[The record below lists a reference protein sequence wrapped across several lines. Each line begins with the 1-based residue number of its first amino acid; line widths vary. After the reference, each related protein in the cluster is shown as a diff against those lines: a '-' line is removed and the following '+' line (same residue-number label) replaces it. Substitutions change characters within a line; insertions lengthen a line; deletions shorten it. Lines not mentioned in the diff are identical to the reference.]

1 MNFYKSL
8 NPFLQTIYLDTNHLT
23 GTLSMEI
30 STFAHSSKQGM
41 SEDKIEVNNGLNVD
55 SSNLLLFVVRWKKPL
70 IILSVAAAI
79 LSVIFSAPMFVTPKF
94 ESTVIMFPTSTASIS
109 KSLLAKN
116 NVAKEDLLSFG
127 EEEQAEQLIQILNSD
142 EIRSRV
148 VQKYDLMSHYKIDT
162 TDVYKQ
168 TKLFKEYESNI
179 TYKRTEFQSV
189 RIDVLDSDRFL
200 AADIANDIAALVD
213 SVKNRMQK
221 ERAFKAMAIAAA
233 EYDEMKNYVKELE
246 DSLNTMREM
255 GVNDYESMS
264 ERFNEYYAKAILEGN
279 TRAAEKLGEQLKILS
294 KYGGA
299 YVSIRDMLEHEK
311 EQLSHLRAKYQEARV
326 DAEQTL
332 PHKFIVN
339 NAFPAEKKSY
349 PIRWL
354 IVLVSTISTFILAL
368 LVIIGYENITK
379 VNEQ

>member
-1 MNFYKSL
+1 
-8 NPFLQTIYLDTNHLT
+8 
-23 GTLSMEI
+23 
-30 STFAHSSKQGM
+30 M
-41 SEDKIEVNNGLNVD
+41 SEEKIEVNNGLDFD

-70 IILSVAAAI
+70 IILSVAAAV
-79 LSVIFSAPMFVTPKF
+79 LSAIFSSPTFVTPKF

-148 VQKYDLMSHYKIDT
+148 VQKYDLMNHYKIDT
-162 TDVYKQ
+162 TDQFKQ

-221 ERAFKAMAIAAA
+221 ERAFKAMAIAEA
-233 EYDEMKNYVKELE
+233 EYGEMKDYVKDLE

-279 TRAAEKLGEQLKILS
+279 TRAAEQLGEQLKILS

-354 IVLVSTISTFILAL
+354 IVLISTVSTFILAL
-368 LVIIGYENITK
+368 LVIIGYENFNK

>member
-1 MNFYKSL
+1 MVDKN
-8 NPFLQTIYLDTNHLT
+8 QGLD
-23 GTLSMEI
+23 
-30 STFAHSSKQGM
+30 F
-41 SEDKIEVNNGLNVD
+41 D
-55 SSNLLLFVVRWKKPL
+55 SSNLLLFIVRWKKPL
-70 IILSVAAAI
+70 IILTVAAAV
-79 LSVIFSAPMFVTPKF
+79 LSAVFSAPMFITPKF

-116 NVAKEDLLSFG
+116 NTSKEDLLSFG

-142 EIRSRV
+142 EIRGRV
-148 VQKYDLMSHYKIDT
+148 IEKYNLKEHYEIDS
-162 TDVYKQ
+162 TDQYDD

-189 RIDVLDSDRFL
+189 RVDVLDTDPNL

-221 ERAFKAMAIAAA
+221 ERAFKAKSIAEA
-233 EYDEMKNYVKELE
+233 EYAEMKNYVKELE
-246 DSLNTMREM
+246 DSLNVLRGM

-264 ERFNEYYAKAILEGN
+264 ERFNEAYAKAILEGK
-279 TRAAEKLGEQLKILS
+279 TSAAEKLAVQLKILS
-294 KYGGA
+294 QYGGA

-311 EQLSHLRAKYQEARV
+311 EQLSHLRAKYQEAKV

-354 IVLVSTISTFILAL
+354 IVLVSTFSTFIMAL
-368 LVIIGYENITK
+368 LVIIGYENIAKTNNK
-379 VNEQ
+379 

>member
-1 MNFYKSL
+1 MEEEKN
-8 NPFLQTIYLDTNHLT
+8 QGLD
-23 GTLSMEI
+23 
-30 STFAHSSKQGM
+30 F
-41 SEDKIEVNNGLNVD
+41 D
-55 SSNLLLFVVRWKKPL
+55 SSNLLLFIVRWKNPL
-70 IILSVAAAI
+70 IIVSLVAAV
-79 LSVIFSAPMFVTPKF
+79 LSAIFSGPTFIDPKF

-116 NVAKEDLLSFG
+116 NVAKEDLLAFG

-142 EIRSRV
+142 EIRNRV
-148 VQKYDLMSHYKIDT
+148 IEKYDLRAHYEIDST
-162 TDVYKQ
+162 EQYVE

-189 RIDVLDSDRFL
+189 RVDVLDTDPEL

-221 ERAFKAMAIAAA
+221 ERAYKAMRIAEA
-233 EYDEMKNYVKELE
+233 EYVEMKAYVKELE
-246 DSLNTMREM
+246 DSLNRMREM

-279 TRAAEKLGEQLKILS
+279 TRAAEKLAEQLKILS

-311 EQLSHLRAKYQEARV
+311 EQLSHLRAKYQEAKV

-354 IVLVSTISTFILAL
+354 IVLVSTVSTFIVAL
-368 LVIIGYENITK
+368 LAIIAYENIRK
-379 VNEQ
+379 ANS

>member
-1 MNFYKSL
+1 
-8 NPFLQTIYLDTNHLT
+8 
-23 GTLSMEI
+23 
-30 STFAHSSKQGM
+30 M
-41 SEDKIEVNNGLNVD
+41 SEDKIEVNNGLNFD

-79 LSVIFSAPMFVTPKF
+79 LSAIFSGPMFVTPKF

-148 VQKYDLMSHYKIDT
+148 VQKYDLMNHYKIDT

-221 ERAFKAMAIAAA
+221 ERAFKAMAIAEA
-233 EYDEMKNYVKELE
+233 EYAEMKNYVKELE

-379 VNEQ
+379 VNE

>member
-1 MNFYKSL
+1 MTVDKN
-8 NPFLQTIYLDTNHLT
+8 QGLD
-23 GTLSMEI
+23 
-30 STFAHSSKQGM
+30 F
-41 SEDKIEVNNGLNVD
+41 D
-55 SSNLLLFVVRWKKPL
+55 SSNLLLFIFRWKKPL
-70 IILSVAAAI
+70 IIITLVSAGLSA
-79 LSVIFSAPMFVTPKF
+79 IFSGPTFIDPKF

-142 EIRSRV
+142 QIRGRIIE
-148 VQKYDLMSHYKIDT
+148 KYDLRNHYEIDST
-162 TDVYKQ
+162 EQ
-168 TKLFKEYESNI
+168 FGETKLFKEYESNI

-189 RIDVLDSDRFL
+189 RVDVLDTDPQL

-221 ERAFKAMAIAAA
+221 ERAFKAMRIAEA
-233 EYDEMKNYVKELE
+233 EYLEMKAYVKELE
-246 DSLNTMREM
+246 DSLNTLRSM

-264 ERFNEYYAKAILEGN
+264 ERFNEAYAKAILEGK
-279 TRAAEKLGEQLKILS
+279 TAAAEKLAVQLRILS
-294 KYGGA
+294 QYGGA

-311 EQLSHLRAKYQEARV
+311 EQLSHLRAKYQEAKV

-339 NAFPAEKKSY
+339 SAFPAEKKSY

-354 IVLVSTISTFILAL
+354 IVLVSTVSTFIIAL
-368 LVIIGYENITK
+368 LTIIAYENASRAK
-379 VNEQ
+379 VLGHE

>member
-1 MNFYKSL
+1 MDVEKN
-8 NPFLQTIYLDTNHLT
+8 QGLD
-23 GTLSMEI
+23 
-30 STFAHSSKQGM
+30 F
-41 SEDKIEVNNGLNVD
+41 D
-55 SSNLLLFVVRWKKPL
+55 SSNLLLFIFRWKKPL
-70 IILSVAAAI
+70 TILTLAAAA
-79 LSVIFSAPMFVTPKF
+79 LSAIFSAPMFITPKF

-116 NVAKEDLLSFG
+116 NPSKEDLLSFG

-148 VQKYDLMSHYKIDT
+148 VKKFNLMVHYEIDP
-162 TDVYKQ
+162 TDQYKQ

-189 RIDVLDSDRFL
+189 RVDVLDTDQFL
-200 AADIANDIAALVD
+200 AAKIANDIAALVD

-221 ERAFKAMAIAAA
+221 ERAFKAMRIAEA
-233 EYDEMKNYVKELE
+233 EYSEMKGYVKELE
-246 DSLNTMREM
+246 DSLNTLRGM

-264 ERFNEYYAKAILEGN
+264 ERFNEAYAKAILEGK
-279 TRAAEKLGEQLKILS
+279 TAAAEKLAVQLRILS
-294 KYGGA
+294 QYGGA

-311 EQLSHLRAKYQEARV
+311 EQLSHLRAKYQEAKV

-354 IVLVSTISTFILAL
+354 IVLVSSISTLILAL
-368 LVIIGYENITK
+368 LAIIGYENLSK
-379 VNEQ
+379 AKN

>member
-1 MNFYKSL
+1 MTKMEVENK
-8 NPFLQTIYLDTNHLT
+8 TGLD
-23 GTLSMEI
+23 
-30 STFAHSSKQGM
+30 F
-41 SEDKIEVNNGLNVD
+41 D
-55 SSNLLLFVVRWKKPL
+55 SSNLLLFVLRWKKPL
-70 IILSVAAAI
+70 LILAVASAI
-79 LSVIFSAPMFVTPKF
+79 LSAIFSSPTFIPPKY

-116 NVAKEDLLSFG
+116 NQSKEDLLSFG

-142 EIRSRV
+142 EIRNRIIE
-148 VQKYDLMSHYKIDT
+148 KYDLRKHYEIDST
-162 TDVYKQ
+162 EQYGE

-189 RIDVLDSDRFL
+189 RIDVLDTDPIL
-200 AADIANDIAALVD
+200 AANMANDIAALVD

-221 ERAFKAMAIAAA
+221 ERAYKAMAISEA
-233 EYDEMKNYVKELE
+233 EYVEMKAYVKQLE

-279 TRAAEKLGEQLKILS
+279 TRAAEKLAEQLKILS

-311 EQLSHLRAKYQEARV
+311 EQLSHLRAKYQEAKV
-326 DAEQTL
+326 DAEQSL

-354 IVLVSTISTFILAL
+354 IVLVSVISTFIIAL
-368 LVIIGYENITK
+368 LSIIAYENASKAK
-379 VNEQ
+379 V

>member
-1 MNFYKSL
+1 M
-8 NPFLQTIYLDTNHLT
+8 
-23 GTLSMEI
+23 
-30 STFAHSSKQGM
+30 A
-41 SEDKIEVNNGLNVD
+41 EDKNQGLDFD
-55 SSNLLLFVVRWKKPL
+55 SSNLLLFAVRWRKPL
-70 IILSVAAAI
+70 IIVTLAAAI
-79 LSVIFSAPMFVTPKF
+79 LSAIFSAPVFITPKF

-127 EEEQAEQLIQILNSD
+127 EEEQAEQLLQILNSD
-142 EIRSRV
+142 EIRSKIVER
-148 VQKYDLMSHYKIDT
+148 YNLIEHYEIDT
-162 TDVYKQ
+162 TDQYKQ
-168 TKLFKEYESNI
+168 TKLFKEYDSNI

-189 RIDVLDSDRFL
+189 RIDVLDTDPQL

-221 ERAFKAMAIAAA
+221 ERAFKAMAIAEA
-233 EYDEMKNYVKELE
+233 EYQEMKNYVKELE

-279 TRAAEKLGEQLKILS
+279 TRAAEKLAEQLRILS

-311 EQLSHLRAKYQEARV
+311 EQLSHLRAKYQEAKV

-339 NAFPAEKKSY
+339 SAFAAEKKSY

-354 IVLVSTISTFILAL
+354 IVIVSTISTFIIAL
-368 LVIIGYENITK
+368 LTIIVYENVTRAK
-379 VNEQ
+379 ADQYEQ

>member
-1 MNFYKSL
+1 MEADKN
-8 NPFLQTIYLDTNHLT
+8 QGLDFN
-23 GTLSMEI
+23 
-30 STFAHSSKQGM
+30 
-41 SEDKIEVNNGLNVD
+41 
-55 SSNLLLFVVRWKKPL
+55 SSNLLIFIVRWKKPL
-70 IILSVAAAI
+70 IILTLASAV
-79 LSVIFSAPMFVTPKF
+79 LSAVFSAPMFIAPKF

-109 KSLLAKN
+109 KSLLSKN
-116 NVAKEDLLSFG
+116 NQSKQDLLSFG

-142 EIRSRV
+142 EIRGRIV
-148 VQKYDLMSHYKIDT
+148 ELYDLKEHYEIEP
-162 TDVYKQ
+162 TDEFGE
-168 TKLFKEYESNI
+168 TKLFKEYEGNI

-189 RIDVLDSDRFL
+189 RIDVLDTDSEL
-200 AADIANDIAALVD
+200 AAKIANNIAALVD

-221 ERAFKAMAIAAA
+221 ERAFKAMHIAEA
-233 EYDEMKNYVKELE
+233 EYAEMKAYVKELE
-246 DSLNTMREM
+246 DSLNTLRGM

-264 ERFNEYYAKAILEGN
+264 ERFNEAYAKAILEEK
-279 TRAAEKLGEQLKILS
+279 TAAAEKLSVQLNILS

-311 EQLSHLRAKYQEARV
+311 EQLSHLRAKFQEAKV

-368 LVIIGYENITK
+368 LVIIGYENVSRAKI
-379 VNEQ
+379 

>member
-1 MNFYKSL
+1 MAKDKN
-8 NPFLQTIYLDTNHLT
+8 QGLD
-23 GTLSMEI
+23 
-30 STFAHSSKQGM
+30 F
-41 SEDKIEVNNGLNVD
+41 D
-55 SSNLLLFVVRWKKPL
+55 SSNLLLFIVRWKKPL
-70 IILSVAAAI
+70 IIITLAATVLSA
-79 LSVIFSAPMFVTPKF
+79 IFSAPMFVTPKF

-116 NVAKEDLLSFG
+116 NNSKEDILSFG

-148 VQKYDLMSHYKIDT
+148 VEKYGLMKHYEIDS

-189 RIDVLDSDRFL
+189 RIDVLDTDRLL
-200 AADIANDIAALVD
+200 AAKIANDIAELVD

-221 ERAFKAMAIAAA
+221 ERAFKAMAISEA
-233 EYDEMKNYVKELE
+233 EYAEMKAYVKELE
-246 DSLNTMREM
+246 DSLNTLRGM

-264 ERFNEYYAKAILEGN
+264 ERFNEAYAKAILEGKSA
-279 TRAAEKLGEQLKILS
+279 AAEKLAVQLKILS
-294 KYGGA
+294 QYGGA

-311 EQLSHLRAKYQEARV
+311 EQLSHLRAKYQEAKV

-339 NAFPAEKKSY
+339 SAFPAEKKSY

-354 IVLVSTISTFILAL
+354 IVLVSTLSTFILSL
-368 LVIIGYENITK
+368 LVIIAYENVSKAKI
-379 VNEQ
+379 

>member
-1 MNFYKSL
+1 MDVEKN
-8 NPFLQTIYLDTNHLT
+8 QGLD
-23 GTLSMEI
+23 
-30 STFAHSSKQGM
+30 F
-41 SEDKIEVNNGLNVD
+41 D
-55 SSNLLLFVVRWKKPL
+55 SSNLLLFIVRWKKPL
-70 IILSVAAAI
+70 IILTLVSAA
-79 LSVIFSAPMFVTPKF
+79 LSAIFSAPMFITPKF

-116 NVAKEDLLSFG
+116 NTSKEDLLSFG

-148 VQKYDLMSHYKIDT
+148 VEKFSLMEHYEIDT
-162 TDVYKQ
+162 ADEFSQ

-189 RIDVLDSDRFL
+189 RIDVLDTDHIL

-221 ERAFKAMAIAAA
+221 ERAFKAKSIAEA
-233 EYDEMKNYVKELE
+233 EYAEMKAYVRELE
-246 DSLNTMREM
+246 DSLNALRGM

-264 ERFNEYYAKAILEGN
+264 ERFNEAYAKAILEGK
-279 TRAAEKLGEQLKILS
+279 TAAAEKLAVQLRILS
-294 KYGGA
+294 QYGGA

-311 EQLSHLRAKYQEARV
+311 EQLSHLRAKYQEAKV

-354 IVLVSTISTFILAL
+354 IVLVSTVSTFILAL
-368 LVIIGYENITK
+368 LFIIAYENLSK
-379 VNEQ
+379 AKN

>member
-1 MNFYKSL
+1 M
-8 NPFLQTIYLDTNHLT
+8 
-23 GTLSMEI
+23 
-30 STFAHSSKQGM
+30 A
-41 SEDKIEVNNGLNVD
+41 EDKNLGLDFD
-55 SSNLLLFVVRWKKPL
+55 SSNLLLFIIRWKKPL
-70 IILSVAAAI
+70 VIIAVAAAV
-79 LSVIFSAPMFVTPKF
+79 LSAIFSAPMFITPKF

-116 NVAKEDLLSFG
+116 NAAKEDLLSFG
-127 EEEQAEQLIQILNSD
+127 EEEQAEQLLQILNSD
-142 EIRSRV
+142 EIRSRIV
-148 VQKYDLMSHYKIDT
+148 EQYDLMTHYEIDT
-162 TDVYKQ
+162 TDQYKQ

-189 RIDVLDSDRFL
+189 RIDVLDSDPQL
-200 AADIANDIAALVD
+200 AADIANNIAALVD

-221 ERAFKAMAIAAA
+221 ERAYKAMAIAEA
-233 EYDEMKNYVKELE
+233 EYMEMKGYVKELE

-279 TRAAEKLGEQLKILS
+279 NRAAEKLAEQLKILS

-311 EQLSHLRAKYQEARV
+311 EQLSHLRAKYQEAKV

-339 NAFPAEKKSY
+339 SAFAAEKKSY

-354 IVLVSTISTFILAL
+354 IVLISTLSTFIIAL
-368 LVIIGYENITK
+368 LAIIVYENVIRAK
-379 VNEQ
+379 V

>member
-1 MNFYKSL
+1 MDVEKN
-8 NPFLQTIYLDTNHLT
+8 QGLD
-23 GTLSMEI
+23 
-30 STFAHSSKQGM
+30 F
-41 SEDKIEVNNGLNVD
+41 D
-55 SSNLLLFVVRWKKPL
+55 SSNLLLFIFRWKKPL
-70 IILSVAAAI
+70 TILTLAAAA
-79 LSVIFSAPMFVTPKF
+79 LSAIFSAPMFITPKF

-116 NVAKEDLLSFG
+116 NPSKEDLLSFG

-148 VQKYDLMSHYKIDT
+148 VKKFNLMAHYEIDT
-162 TDVYKQ
+162 TDQYKQ

-189 RIDVLDSDRFL
+189 RVDVLDTDQFL
-200 AADIANDIAALVD
+200 AAKIANDIAALVD

-221 ERAFKAMAIAAA
+221 ERAFKAMRIAEA
-233 EYDEMKNYVKELE
+233 EYSEMKGYVKELE
-246 DSLNTMREM
+246 DSLNTLRGM

-264 ERFNEYYAKAILEGN
+264 ERFNEAYAKAILEGK
-279 TRAAEKLGEQLKILS
+279 TGAAEKLAVKLRILS
-294 KYGGA
+294 QYGGA

-311 EQLSHLRAKYQEARV
+311 EQLSHLRAKYQEAKV

-354 IVLVSTISTFILAL
+354 IVLVSSISTLILAL
-368 LVIIGYENITK
+368 LAIIGYENLSK
-379 VNEQ
+379 AKN

>member
-1 MNFYKSL
+1 
-8 NPFLQTIYLDTNHLT
+8 
-23 GTLSMEI
+23 
-30 STFAHSSKQGM
+30 
-41 SEDKIEVNNGLNVD
+41 
-55 SSNLLLFVVRWKKPL
+55 
-70 IILSVAAAI
+70 
-79 LSVIFSAPMFVTPKF
+79 
-94 ESTVIMFPTSTASIS
+94 MFPTSTASIS

-116 NVAKEDLLSFG
+116 NTSKEDLLSFG

-142 EIRSRV
+142 EIRGRV
-148 VQKYDLMSHYKIDT
+148 IEKYNLMSHYKIDSSEQ
-162 TDVYKQ
+162 YSQ
-168 TKLFKEYESNI
+168 TQLFKEYESNI

-189 RIDVLDSDRFL
+189 RIDVLDTDREL

-221 ERAFKAMAIAAA
+221 ERAFKAMRISEA
-233 EYDEMKNYVKELE
+233 EYLEMKTYVRELE

-279 TRAAEKLGEQLKILS
+279 NRAAEKLAEQLKILS

-311 EQLSHLRAKYQEARV
+311 EQLSHLRAKYQEAKV

-354 IVLVSTISTFILAL
+354 IVLVATVSSFLMSL
-368 LVIIGYENITK
+368 LVIIAYENVSQSNSK
-379 VNEQ
+379 L

>member
-1 MNFYKSL
+1 MTEEKN
-8 NPFLQTIYLDTNHLT
+8 QGLD
-23 GTLSMEI
+23 
-30 STFAHSSKQGM
+30 F
-41 SEDKIEVNNGLNVD
+41 D
-55 SSNLLLFVVRWKKPL
+55 SSNLLLFVLRWKRPL
-70 IILSVAAAI
+70 IIVTFAAAV
-79 LSVIFSAPMFVTPKF
+79 LSAIFSGPYFIEPKF

-116 NVAKEDLLSFG
+116 NTSKEDLLSFG

-148 VQKYDLMSHYKIDT
+148 IKKYKLKAHYKIDST
-162 TDVYKQ
+162 EQYGETL
-168 TKLFKEYESNI
+168 LFKEYESNI
-179 TYKRTEFQSV
+179 TYNRTEFQSV
-189 RIDVLDSDRFL
+189 RIDVLDTDPIL

-221 ERAFKAMAIAAA
+221 ERAFKAMAIAEA
-233 EYDEMKNYVKELE
+233 EYAEMKAYVKELE

-279 TRAAEKLGEQLKILS
+279 TRAAEQLGKQLQILS

-311 EQLSHLRAKYQEARV
+311 EQLSHLRAKYQEAKV

-354 IVLVSTISTFILAL
+354 IVLIATVSTFLIAL
-368 LVIIGYENITK
+368 LAIIAYENVSRAK
-379 VNEQ
+379 PS

>member
-1 MNFYKSL
+1 
-8 NPFLQTIYLDTNHLT
+8 
-23 GTLSMEI
+23 MEI
-30 STFAHSSKQGM
+30 EKNQGL
-41 SEDKIEVNNGLNVD
+41 DFD
-55 SSNLLLFVVRWKKPL
+55 SSNLLLFILRWKKPL
-70 IILSVAAAI
+70 IIVTVLAAVLSAV
-79 LSVIFSAPMFVTPKF
+79 FSAPYFIEPKF

-109 KSLLAKN
+109 KSLLSKN
-116 NVAKEDLLSFG
+116 NAAKEDLLAFG

-142 EIRSRV
+142 EIRNRV
-148 VQKYDLMSHYKIDT
+148 IQKYDLRTHYDIDS
-162 TDVYKQ
+162 TDKYVE

-189 RIDVLDSDRFL
+189 RIDVLDTDPKL

-221 ERAFKAMAIAAA
+221 ERAFKAMRIAEF
-233 EYDEMKNYVKELE
+233 EYLEMKAYVKELE
-246 DSLNTMREM
+246 DSLNRMREM

-279 TRAAEKLGEQLKILS
+279 SRAAEKLAEQLKILS

-311 EQLSHLRAKYQEARV
+311 EQLSHLRAKYQEAKV

-354 IVLVSTISTFILAL
+354 IVLVSTVSTFIVAL
-368 LVIIGYENITK
+368 LAIIAFENIRK
-379 VNEQ
+379 ANI

>member
-1 MNFYKSL
+1 M
-8 NPFLQTIYLDTNHLT
+8 
-23 GTLSMEI
+23 
-30 STFAHSSKQGM
+30 
-41 SEDKIEVNNGLNVD
+41 NNGLNFD

>member
-1 MNFYKSL
+1 MAEEQN
-8 NPFLQTIYLDTNHLT
+8 QGLD
-23 GTLSMEI
+23 
-30 STFAHSSKQGM
+30 F
-41 SEDKIEVNNGLNVD
+41 D
-55 SSNLLLFVVRWKKPL
+55 SSNLLLFILRWRKPL
-70 IILSVAAAI
+70 IIVTVVAAI
-79 LSVIFSAPMFVTPKF
+79 LSAVFSAPVFITPKF

-142 EIRSRV
+142 EIRSKIVER
-148 VQKYDLMSHYKIDT
+148 YDLMNHYEIDT
-162 TDVYKQ
+162 TDQYKQ
-168 TKLFKEYESNI
+168 TKLFKEYDSNI

-189 RIDVLDSDRFL
+189 RVDVLDTDPNM

-221 ERAFKAMAIAAA
+221 ERAFKAMRIAEA
-233 EYDEMKNYVKELE
+233 EYMEMKNYVKELE
-246 DSLNTMREM
+246 DSLNTLREM

-264 ERFNEYYAKAILEGN
+264 ERFNEYYAKAILEN
-279 TRAAEKLGEQLKILS
+279 KTQAAEKLAVQLKILS
-294 KYGGA
+294 QYGGA

-311 EQLSHLRAKYQEARV
+311 EQLSHLRAKYQEAKV

-354 IVLVSTISTFILAL
+354 IVLVSVVSTFIIAL
-368 LVIIGYENITK
+368 LTIIAYEN
-379 VNEQ
+379 VNKANS

>member
-1 MNFYKSL
+1 MQEEKNVG
-8 NPFLQTIYLDTNHLT
+8 LD
-23 GTLSMEI
+23 
-30 STFAHSSKQGM
+30 F
-41 SEDKIEVNNGLNVD
+41 D
-55 SSNLLLFVVRWKKPL
+55 SSNLLLFVYRWRKPL
-70 IILSVAAAI
+70 VIVTVAAAV
-79 LSVIFSAPMFVTPKF
+79 LSAIFSAPMFVTPKF

-116 NVAKEDLLSFG
+116 NVAKEDLLAFG

-142 EIRSRV
+142 EIRAKV
-148 VQKYDLMSHYKIDT
+148 IEKYDLMNHYEIDT
-162 TDVYKQ
+162 TDLYKQ

-179 TYKRTEFQSV
+179 KYKRTEFQSV
-189 RIDVLDSDRFL
+189 RIDVLDSDPQI

-221 ERAFKAMAIAAA
+221 DRAFKAMRIAEA
-233 EYDEMKNYVKELE
+233 EYLEMKGYVKELE

-279 TRAAEKLGEQLKILS
+279 TRAAEKLAEQLKILS

-339 NAFPAEKKSY
+339 SAFPAEKKSY

-354 IVLVSTISTFILAL
+354 IVLVSTISTFLIAL
-368 LVIIGYENITK
+368 LAIIGYENVTRARS
-379 VNEQ
+379 

>member
-1 MNFYKSL
+1 M
-8 NPFLQTIYLDTNHLT
+8 
-23 GTLSMEI
+23 
-30 STFAHSSKQGM
+30 A
-41 SEDKIEVNNGLNVD
+41 EDKNQGLDFD
-55 SSNLLLFVVRWKKPL
+55 SSNLLLFIYRWRKPL
-70 IILSVAAAI
+70 IIVTVVAAV
-79 LSVIFSAPMFVTPKF
+79 LSAVFSAPMFITPKF

-109 KSLLAKN
+109 KSLLSKN
-116 NVAKEDLLSFG
+116 SASKEDLLAFG

-142 EIRSRV
+142 EIR
-148 VQKYDLMSHYKIDT
+148 QKIIDRYDLMVHYEIDT
-162 TDVYKQ
+162 TDRYKF

-179 TYKRTEFQSV
+179 QYKRTEFQSV
-189 RIDVLDSDRFL
+189 RVDVLDSDPEL
-200 AADIANDIAALVD
+200 AADMANDIAALVD

-221 ERAFKAMAIAAA
+221 DRAFKAMKIAEA
-233 EYDEMKNYVKELE
+233 EYLEMKDYVKELE
-246 DSLNTMREM
+246 DSLNSMRQM

-264 ERFNEYYAKAILEGN
+264 ERFNEYYAKAILENN
-279 TRAAEKLGEQLKILS
+279 TRAAEKLAEQLKILS

-311 EQLSHLRAKYQEARV
+311 EQLSHLRAKYQEAKV

-354 IVLVSTISTFILAL
+354 IVLISTVSTFILAL
-368 LVIIGYENITK
+368 LAIIVYENVSRAK
-379 VNEQ
+379 E

>member
-1 MNFYKSL
+1 MAEEKN
-8 NPFLQTIYLDTNHLT
+8 QGLD
-23 GTLSMEI
+23 
-30 STFAHSSKQGM
+30 F
-41 SEDKIEVNNGLNVD
+41 D
-55 SSNLLLFVVRWKKPL
+55 SSNLLLFILRWRKPL
-70 IILSVAAAI
+70 IIVTVLSAV
-79 LSVIFSAPMFVTPKF
+79 LSAIFSAPMFVTPKF

-116 NVAKEDLLSFG
+116 NVAKEDLLAFG

-142 EIRSRV
+142 EIRSRIV
-148 VQKYDLMSHYKIDT
+148 TKYNLMDHYDIDT
-162 TDVYKQ
+162 TDQYKQ
-168 TKLFKEYESNI
+168 TKLFKEYDSNI

-189 RIDVLDSDRFL
+189 RVDVLDTDPKM

-221 ERAFKAMAIAAA
+221 ERAFKAMRISEA
-233 EYDEMKNYVKELE
+233 EYTEMKNYVKELE
-246 DSLNTMREM
+246 DSLNTLREM

-264 ERFNEYYAKAILEGN
+264 ERFNEYYAKAILEN
-279 TRAAEKLGEQLKILS
+279 KTQAAEKLAVQLKILS
-294 KYGGA
+294 QYGGA

-326 DAEQTL
+326 DAQQTL

-354 IVLVSTISTFILAL
+354 IVMVSVVSTFILAL
-368 LVIIGYENITK
+368 LTIIMYENINK
-379 VNEQ
+379 AND

>member
-1 MNFYKSL
+1 
-8 NPFLQTIYLDTNHLT
+8 
-23 GTLSMEI
+23 
-30 STFAHSSKQGM
+30 M
-41 SEDKIEVNNGLNVD
+41 SEDKIEVNNGLNFD

>member
-1 MNFYKSL
+1 MLEKDN
-8 NPFLQTIYLDTNHLT
+8 
-23 GTLSMEI
+23 
-30 STFAHSSKQGM
+30 ST
-41 SEDKIEVNNGLNVD
+41 ENGLDFD
-55 SSNLLLFVVRWKKPL
+55 SSNLILFVVRWKKPL
-70 IILSVAAAI
+70 LILSLAAAV
-79 LSVIFSAPMFVTPKF
+79 LSAIFSAPMFIAPKF

-116 NVAKEDLLSFG
+116 NASKEDLLSFG

-148 VQKYDLMSHYKIDT
+148 VQKYDLMNHYEIYTADR
-162 TDVYKQ
+162 YKQ
-168 TKLFKEYESNI
+168 TKLFTEYEGNI

-189 RIDVLDSDRFL
+189 KIDVLDTDRFL
-200 AADIANDIAALVD
+200 AAKIANNIAALVD

-221 ERAFKAMAIAAA
+221 ERAFKAMRITEA
-233 EYDEMKNYVKELE
+233 EYLEMKEYVSVLE
-246 DSLNTMREM
+246 DSLNSMRRM
-255 GVNDYESMS
+255 GINDYESMS
-264 ERFNEYYAKAILEGN
+264 ERFNEYYAKAILEN
-279 TRAAEKLGEQLKILS
+279 KTEAAEKLEEKLKILS
-294 KYGGA
+294 QYGGA

-354 IVLVSTISTFILAL
+354 IVLVSTVSTFIMAL

-379 VNEQ
+379 VKD

>member
-1 MNFYKSL
+1 
-8 NPFLQTIYLDTNHLT
+8 
-23 GTLSMEI
+23 
-30 STFAHSSKQGM
+30 
-41 SEDKIEVNNGLNVD
+41 
-55 SSNLLLFVVRWKKPL
+55 
-70 IILSVAAAI
+70 
-79 LSVIFSAPMFVTPKF
+79 MFVTPKF

-148 VQKYDLMSHYKIDT
+148 VQKYDLMNHYKIDT

-221 ERAFKAMAIAAA
+221 ERAFKAMAIAEA
-233 EYDEMKNYVKELE
+233 EYAEMKNYVKELE

-379 VNEQ
+379 VNE

>member
-1 MNFYKSL
+1 MDVEKN
-8 NPFLQTIYLDTNHLT
+8 QGLD
-23 GTLSMEI
+23 
-30 STFAHSSKQGM
+30 F
-41 SEDKIEVNNGLNVD
+41 D
-55 SSNLLLFVVRWKKPL
+55 SSNLLLFIFRWKKPL
-70 IILSVAAAI
+70 TILTLAAAA
-79 LSVIFSAPMFVTPKF
+79 LSAIFSAPMFITPKF

-116 NVAKEDLLSFG
+116 NPSKEDLLSFG

-148 VQKYDLMSHYKIDT
+148 VKKFNLMAHYEIDT
-162 TDVYKQ
+162 TDQYKQ

-189 RIDVLDSDRFL
+189 RVDVLDTDQFL
-200 AADIANDIAALVD
+200 AAKIANDIAALVD

-221 ERAFKAMAIAAA
+221 ERAFKAMRIAEA
-233 EYDEMKNYVKELE
+233 EYSEMKGYVKELE
-246 DSLNTMREM
+246 DSLNTLRGM

-264 ERFNEYYAKAILEGN
+264 ERFNEAYAKAILEGK
-279 TRAAEKLGEQLKILS
+279 TAAAEKLAVQLRILS
-294 KYGGA
+294 QYGGA

-311 EQLSHLRAKYQEARV
+311 EQLSHLRAKYQEAKV

-354 IVLVSTISTFILAL
+354 IVLVSTVSTFILAL
-368 LVIIGYENITK
+368 LAIIGYENLIK
-379 VNEQ
+379 AKN

>member
-1 MNFYKSL
+1 
-8 NPFLQTIYLDTNHLT
+8 
-23 GTLSMEI
+23 
-30 STFAHSSKQGM
+30 M
-41 SEDKIEVNNGLNVD
+41 SDQKIDVNNGLNFD

-70 IILSVAAAI
+70 IILSVAAAV
-79 LSVIFSAPMFVTPKF
+79 LSTIFSGPMFITPKF

-116 NVAKEDLLSFG
+116 NTSKEDLLSFG
-127 EEEQAEQLIQILNSD
+127 EEEQAEQLVQILNSD

-148 VQKYDLMSHYKIDT
+148 VKKYDLMNHYNIDT
-162 TDVYKQ
+162 TDQYRQ

-213 SVKNRMQK
+213 TVKNRMQK
-221 ERAFKAMAIAAA
+221 ERAFKAMAIAKA
-233 EYDEMKNYVKELE
+233 EYDEMKNYVQDLE
-246 DSLNTMREM
+246 DSLNTMRQM

-264 ERFNEYYAKAILEGN
+264 ERFNEYYAKSILEGN
-279 TRAAEKLGEQLKILS
+279 TRASEKLGEQLKILS

-311 EQLSHLRAKYQEARV
+311 EQLSHLRAKFQEAKV

-332 PHKFIVN
+332 PHKFIVD

-354 IVLVSTISTFILAL
+354 IVLISTISTFILAL

-379 VNEQ
+379 ANEH